1 MKKKLDR
8 SEAVRSE
15 KKTLPWRQKRSS
27 RDCCWRRRVA
37 TAAGEEESQRLLEKK
52 SRDDCRRRRDATE
65 KKKKLDRTVE
75 VGMERRSYIGEE
87 EVTLEKKQIDSQLN
101 LEKKS
106 CGGCWRIRGG
116 DVIKSKKKRGGTEEN
131 RSEKKRS
138 RRRGKQ
144 IGEEENRRKK
154 IRFSIYKHIYP
165 RKSLANLA
173 RKLRGTVF

>member
-1 MKKKLDR
+1 M
-8 SEAVRSE
+8 
-15 KKTLPWRQKRSS
+15 
-27 RDCCWRRRVA
+27 
-37 TAAGEEESQRLLEKK
+37 LEKK

-75 VGMERRSYIGEE
+75 VGLERRSYIGEE
-87 EVTLEKKQIDSQLN
+87 DVTLEKKQINSRLK

-106 CGGCWRIRGG
+106 YDGCWRIRGG
-116 DVIKSKKKRGGTEEN
+116 DVIRSKKKRGDGEEN

-144 IGEEENRRKK
+144 IGEEENQRKNLGLGFNAAGLSSAQN
-154 IRFSIYKHIYP
+154 RLSSIYKNIFP

>member
-1 MKKKLDR
+1 LR
-8 SEAVRSE
+8 
-15 KKTLPWRQKRSS
+15 
-27 RDCCWRRRVA
+27 
-37 TAAGEEESQRLLEKK
+37 RLLEKK
-52 SRDDCRRRRDATE
+52 SHDGCWRRRDATE

-87 EVTLEKKQIDSQLN
+87 DVTLEKKQIDSRLK

-106 CGGCWRIRGG
+106 CGGCWRIRDAAEKKKRGG

-144 IGEEENRRKK
+144 IGEEENQRKNLGLGFNAAGLSSAQN
-154 IRFSIYKHIYP
+154 RLSSIYKNIFP